1 MAPIQRSGGVVISA
15 QSRINGFSGKDVA
28 GGDAIDPSVTKGFNQ
43 AINNAYGHGKRFPAT
58 FVAVDP
64 LRTDQDLARRADE
77 FDNSTQRVML
87 AQYAPMMPVVPFG
100 PPLMPEAM
108 RGTPQNEAL
117 TTSTGRA
124 VGKIVDTIRNPAD
137 LPTVARRLKYV
148 GHELAI
154 GHIGTV
160 LGHLIGVPFPDG
172 VDSPNVLAHQ
182 RAAQSSGAFDKP
194 VGFPGTPLP
203 PPPPLV
209 TPAAEP
215 TRPEPIGGGYR
226 SETSGINK
234 EGLIPPQV
242 DHRLPG
248 YVPPEMPVDLNVYA
262 SANLKIGP
270 GELPNI
276 TAKLPIS
283 QPRGISAGNVTISDE
298 RVRIEGRLAQGTYGY
313 VITKDGKLKLS
324 APHYYLSEEAASVGG
339 IGSANFVDG
348 RFKYIVDDAGHY
360 QPTGD
365 ELLRTGAVLKKNGLT
380 TRDFRVLSSV
390 GWKPTPRR

>member
-1 MAPIQRSGGVVISA
+1 MAPIQRSGGVVIST
-15 QSRINGFSGKDVA
+15 QSRINGFSGKGVA
-28 GGDAIDPSVTKGFNQ
+28 GGGAIDPSLTEGFNR
-43 AINNAYGHGKRFPAT
+43 AINNAYGHGKNLPAT
-58 FVAVDP
+58 FVAIDP
-64 LRTDQDLARRADE
+64 LRTDQDRAGRADE
-77 FDNSTQRVML
+77 FDNSTSRVML
-87 AQYAPMMPVVPFG
+87 AQYTPMMPVVPFG
-100 PPLMPEAM
+100 PPPIPEAM
-108 RGTPQNEAL
+108 PGTQQNEAL
-117 TTSTGRA
+117 TRSTVHA
-124 VGKIVDTIRNPAD
+124 VGTIVDTIGNR
-137 LPTVARRLKYV
+137 LPTVARRLNYV
-148 GHELAI
+148 GHELAN
-154 GHIGTV
+154 GHFGTV
-160 LGHLIGVPFPDG
+160 LGHLVGVPFPDG
-172 VDSPNVLAHQ
+172 VDSPNVLADQ
-182 RAAQSSGAFDKP
+182 RAAQSGGAFDKP

-324 APHYYLSEEAASVGG
+324 VPHYYLSEKAASVGG